1 MSGRVTYLLKFIEMY
16 SGQDGV
22 RVFKLLLDSDKELSY
37 SDIIAETGLDEQ
49 TVRRILYELNE
60 LGLVAYRR
68 VQAPEGGRFVYYWS
82 VNSVGLNQALLNRKR
97 MVLEKL
103 KARLDYELSTVFFVC
118 LEDGLRLSFDEAL
131 EHDFRCPKCSSILV
145 QEDRN
150 PYLVPL
156 RRLVEKLGSEVENER
171 RAIFS

>member
-1 MSGRVTYLLKFIEMY
+1 MY

-22 RVFKLLLDSDKELSY
+22 RVFKLLLDSNKELSY

-49 TVRRILYELNE
+49 TVRRVLYELNE
-60 LGLVAYRR
+60 LGLVVYRR

-82 VNSVGLNQALLNRKR
+82 VNSVGINQALLNRKR
-97 MVLEKL
+97 MALEKL
-103 KARLDYELSTVFFVC
+103 KARLDYETSTVFFVC
-118 LEDGLRLSFDEAL
+118 LEDGLRFSFDEAL

-150 PYLVPL
+150 PYLAPL
-156 RRLVEKLGSEVENER
+156 RRLVEKLSSEVENER
-171 RAIFS
+171 RTISS